1 MRSLCALI
9 LILAP
14 LANAAGAT
22 TKGQDASFLTSS
34 LPYPFAPPSDDF
46 CSSNTLGDD
55 AYVSVFVPCDFV
67 FYETNAMPEHF
78 SCDGYGKSTAIVKK
92 EQRKIVMWP
101 ESCVAAGPRCY
112 SIEDNPT
119 LYNYTLFNETEF
131 GMVFPERA
139 TVVSV
144 DCTAD
149 FAKVNQFI
157 ENLPEELADVAA
169 SISFAA
175 GVFLFAVIAAI
186 VACICCCFG
195 ACRRNRHSSPEA
207 TYMAVPSHVV
217 KAQPVQGTT
226 VYGAQPIAK
235 EMV

>member
-1 MRSLCALI
+1 MKSLYSFVLAL
-9 LILAP
+9 
-14 LANAAGAT
+14 AASSLPTGAGES
-22 TKGQDASFLTSS
+22 TKRFSPSD

-46 CSSNTLGDD
+46 CASNTLGDD

-67 FYETNAMPEHF
+67 FYDTKVLPEHF
-78 SCDGYGKSTAIVKK
+78 SCDSYGKSTTVIKK
-92 EQRKIVMWP
+92 EARKIVMWP

-112 SIEDNPT
+112 SIDDNPT

-131 GMVFPERA
+131 AMDFPKEA

-149 FAKVNQFI
+149 FAKVDEFI
-157 ENLPEELADVAA
+157 QNLPEELADVAA
-169 SISFAA
+169 SIGFAA

-195 ACRRNRHSSPEA
+195 ACRRNRHSSPEG

-217 KAQPVQGTT
+217 KAQPIHGTT

>member
-1 MRSLCALI
+1 
-9 LILAP
+9 
-14 LANAAGAT
+14 
-22 TKGQDASFLTSS
+22 
-34 LPYPFAPPSDDF
+34 
-46 CSSNTLGDD
+46 
-55 AYVSVFVPCDFV
+55 
-67 FYETNAMPEHF
+67 MPEHF
-78 SCDGYGKSTAIVKK
+78 SCDSYGKSTRTVVKK

-101 ESCVAAGPRCY
+101 ESCVATGPRCY
-112 SIEDNPT
+112 SIEDNPS

-131 GMVFPERA
+131 AMIFPKNA
-139 TVVSV
+139 SVVSV
-144 DCTAD
+144 DCRAD
-149 FAKVNQFI
+149 FATVNQFI

-195 ACRRNRHSSPEA
+195 ACRRHRHSSPEA

-217 KAQPVQGTT
+217 KAQPIHDTT
-226 VYGAQPIAK
+226 GYGAQAVAK

>member
-1 MRSLCALI
+1 MKYLCSLI
-9 LILAP
+9 LLLSPAF
-14 LANAAGAT
+14 LSAAGT
-22 TKGQDASFLTSS
+22 INLQDGASAAGD

-55 AYVSVFVPCDFV
+55 MYFSFFVPCDFV
-67 FYETNAMPEHF
+67 FYDTNAMPEHF
-78 SCDGYGKSTAIVKK
+78 SCDSYGKSTTVIKK
-92 EQRKIVMWP
+92 QQRKVIMWP
-101 ESCVAAGPRCY
+101 ESCVASGPRCY
-112 SIEDNPT
+112 SIKDNPN
-119 LYNYTLFNETEF
+119 LYNFTLFNDTEYS
-131 GMVFPERA
+131 MVFPKSA

-149 FAKVNQFI
+149 FAKANEFL
-157 ENLPEELADVAA
+157 ENLPEELADVAK

-195 ACRRNRHSSPEA
+195 ACRRNHHSPPEA

-217 KAQPVQGTT
+217 KAQPIQATA
-226 VYGAQPIAK
+226 VYGSQPINK